1 VLFIQVVCMEDYNF
15 SDLDKESLLIVVTS
29 TFGNGDCPGNGEVWI
44 YLCTVTCCILIIIK
58 KNIITKK

>member
-1 VLFIQVVCMEDYNF
+1 MEDYNF